1 MRIGQST
8 IPRMRTPAL
17 LKGQCLLFDLAGL
30 EGRWGIIC
38 DLPRIEFCEAISLNQ
53 YHRTFEQAGAMLLG
67 LLPFT
72 DPFVESH
79 LPKLK
84 ILNIPLLAD
93 PLGRLHRVLGISR
106 ASMSD
111 KCQSFIY
118 DPKGVVRYHLVHG
131 LNWRGMSFLVEI
143 LTHCQDRDLQPERQE
158 SAHPSTAIQ
167 PIREAHRTP
176 ESLPEKMP
184 TFSFHYVGGTKDA
197 VE

>member
-30 EGRWGIIC
+30 EGQWGIIC
-38 DLPRIEFCEAISLNQ
+38 DLPRIEFCEAITLNR
-53 YHRTFEQAGAMLLG
+53 YHRMFEQAGARLVG

-72 DPFVESH
+72 DPFGESH
-79 LPKLK
+79 LPKIK
-84 ILNIPLLAD
+84 ILNVPLLAD

-106 ASMSD
+106 TSMSD

-118 DPKGVVRYHLVHG
+118 DPNGVVRYHLVHG

-143 LTHCQDRDLQPERQE
+143 LTHSQNGNFQPERQE
-158 SAHPSTAIQ
+158 TYSSTAIQ
-167 PIREAHRTP
+167 SLREFQRTP
-176 ESLPEKMP
+176 QSFPESMP
-184 TFSFHYVGGTKDA
+184 TLTLQYVGGTKYA

>member
-38 DLPRIEFCEAISLNQ
+38 DLPRIEFCEAISLNG
-53 YHRTFEQAGAMLLG
+53 YYRTFEQAGAMLLG

-79 LPKLK
+79 LPKIK

-93 PLGRLHRVLGISR
+93 PLGRLHRVLGISKT
-106 ASMSD
+106 SMSD

-118 DPKGVVRYHLVHG
+118 DPNGVVRYHLVHG
-131 LNWRGMSFLVEI
+131 LHWRGMSFLGEI
-143 LTHCQDRDLQPERQE
+143 LTHCQNRNFQPERQDI
-158 SAHPSTAIQ
+158 AHPSTSIQ
-167 PIREAHRTP
+167 PIREAQRTP
-176 ESLPEKMP
+176 QSLPERLP
-184 TFSFHYVGGTKDA
+184 TLSLQFIGGMKYA
-197 VE
+197 HE